1 MVPRFTPLAVV
12 LVLATVLWAGCGAP
26 AATAPM
32 RIPREPQPSNFEFY
46 GSFDTEPR
54 LRFHPRT
61 VFPPFLVNQ
70 GVHGRATVSFLITA
84 QGYVSQTKVDSATHE
99 AFGASALSTVGRMVF
114 HPATKEGAPVP
125 VAARVTFVF
134 EYEP

>member
-1 MVPRFTPLAVV
+1 MVFRHTPFVALA
-12 LVLATVLWAGCGAP
+12 LAALFLAGCESTATKPP
-26 AATAPM
+26 A
-32 RIPREPQPSNFEFY
+32 RIPREPQPSNFEFHANY
-46 GSFDTEPR
+46 DVAPR
-54 LRFHPRT
+54 LRMHPRT

-70 GVHGRATVSFLITA
+70 GVQGRATVTFLITV
-84 QGYVSQTKVDSATHE
+84 QGNVSQTMVDSATHE

-114 HPATKEGAPVP
+114 FPATKDGHPVP

>member
-1 MVPRFTPLAVV
+1 MF
-12 LVLATVLWAGCGAP
+12 AGCASTAEKPP
-26 AATAPM
+26 A
-32 RIPREPQPSNFEFY
+32 RIPREPQPSNFEY
-46 GSFDTEPR
+46 YADFDAPPR

-84 QGYVSQTKVDSATHE
+84 QGYVSQTKVDSASHE
-99 AFGASALSTVGRMVF
+99 AFGASALSTVGRMAF
-114 HPATKEGAPVP
+114 HPATKDGRPVP

-134 EYEP
+134 EYQP

>member
-1 MVPRFTPLAVV
+1 MVSRFLPFVALLA
-12 LVLATVLWAGCGAP
+12 LASVLWSGCASSAP
-26 AATAPM
+26 QTAL
-32 RIPREPQPSNFEFY
+32 RIPREPQPSGFEYFGTY
-46 GSFDTEPR
+46 DVEPR

-70 GVHGRATVSFLITA
+70 GAQGRATVSFLINA
-84 QGYVSQTKVDSATHE
+84 QGYVSQSKVDSASHE

-114 HPATKEGAPVP
+114 HAATKDGAPVP